1 YRLVV
6 AVTVLSLITS
16 PLWTNSARRVQHR
29 AARRMNTIGG
39 LLRLIYFREWRYTRR
54 YSRNIYDALYWVM
67 TRIEIPLERV
77 RRRFREEQQRRRA
90 RETKSL
96 ASQETRDADDA

>member
-1 YRLVV
+1 
-6 AVTVLSLITS
+6 
-16 PLWTNSARRVQHR
+16 
-29 AARRMNTIGG
+29 MNTIGG

-90 RETKSL
+90 RETNSL

>member
-1 YRLVV
+1 
-6 AVTVLSLITS
+6 
-16 PLWTNSARRVQHR
+16 
-29 AARRMNTIGG
+29 MNTIGG

-96 ASQETRDADDA
+96 ASQETRDVDDA

>member
-1 YRLVV
+1 
-6 AVTVLSLITS
+6 
-16 PLWTNSARRVQHR
+16 
-29 AARRMNTIGG
+29 MNTIGG

-67 TRIEIPLERV
+67 TRIEIPFERV

>member
-1 YRLVV
+1 
-6 AVTVLSLITS
+6 
-16 PLWTNSARRVQHR
+16 
-29 AARRMNTIGG
+29 MNTIGG

>member
-1 YRLVV
+1 
-6 AVTVLSLITS
+6 
-16 PLWTNSARRVQHR
+16 
-29 AARRMNTIGG
+29 MNTIGG

-96 ASQETRDADDA
+96 AGQETRDADDA